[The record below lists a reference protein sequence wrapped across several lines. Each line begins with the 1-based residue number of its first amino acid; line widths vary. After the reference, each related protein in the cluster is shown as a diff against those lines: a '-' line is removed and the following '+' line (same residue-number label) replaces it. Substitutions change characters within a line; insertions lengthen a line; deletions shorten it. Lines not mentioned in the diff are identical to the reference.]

1 MRYVGTTARGI
12 RTGIIKEGDNLEEIV
27 VNSVLRASES
37 ENFKIRDRD
46 IIGVTEAVVGIASGN
61 YVTVDDIAEDI
72 KNKFPNKEVG
82 LVFPILSRNRFSM
95 ILKGIARGVD
105 KIYMLLSYPADE
117 VGNHLFS
124 EDLLDKYNI
133 KATFYVIGEKVQ
145 YNKKII
151 KREYEE
157 GHEIGNHT
165 YTHINVSKNSYN
177 KIKKEIKDTQSAVKS
192 VTGTYP
198 KTFRPPYRA
207 ISKDMC
213 EIIKSNN
220 MNIVL
225 WSYVDARD
233 WSSPGVS
240 SIIKTIENGVQNGCI
255 ILLHDY
261 NTTRNMKLKYVLILV
276 LLELILLQFLHN
288 FPHPLLL
295 SVLIL
300 VLLELILLPISI
312 FHSKISSICFNPCF
326 IGTYSFTR

>member
-1 MRYVGTTARGI
+1 MKKAIYI
-12 RTGIIKEGDNLEEIV
+12 LIL
-27 VNSVLRASES
+27 SVISLSVIG
-37 ENFKIRDRD
+37 FK
-46 IIGVTEAVVGIASGN
+46 N
-61 YVTVDDIAEDI
+61 YS
-72 KNKFPNKEVG
+72 NKEVEASKIESSYINDYEDLIIKCG
-82 LVFPILSRNRFSM
+82 NTNEKIVALTFDDGPDEVFTPQILD
-95 ILKGIARGVD
+95 ILK
-105 KIYMLLSYPADE
+105 
-117 VGNHLFS
+117 
-124 EDLLDKYNI
+124 KYNI
-133 KATFYVIGEKVQ
+133 KVTFYVIGEKVQ

-261 NTTRNMKLKYVLILV
+261 NKIRNPKSQTIEALDKIIPD
-276 LLELILLQFLHN
+276 LLEKGYKFVTI
-288 FPHPLLL
+288 
-295 SVLIL
+295 S
-300 VLLELILLPISI
+300 ELIEHLEKNTNNENNI
-312 FHSKISSICFNPCF
+312 K
-326 IGTYSFTR
+326 

>member
-133 KATFYVIGEKVQ
+133 NPYSDSFGIEK
-145 YNKKII
+145 YN
-151 KREYEE
+151 EYFRNIV
-157 GHEIGNHT
+157 HEFTGVNYID
-165 YTHINVSKNSYN
+165 V
-177 KIKKEIKDTQSAVKS
+177 DRKS
-192 VTGTYP
+192 V
-198 KTFRPPYRA
+198 
-207 ISKDMC
+207 
-213 EIIKSNN
+213 
-220 MNIVL
+220 V
-225 WSYVDARD
+225 
-233 WSSPGVS
+233 
-240 SIIKTIENGVQNGCI
+240 
-255 ILLHDY
+255 
-261 NTTRNMKLKYVLILV
+261 
-276 LLELILLQFLHN
+276 
-288 FPHPLLL
+288 
-295 SVLIL
+295 
-300 VLLELILLPISI
+300 
-312 FHSKISSICFNPCF
+312 
-326 IGTYSFTR
+326 

>member
-1 MRYVGTTARGI
+1 MKKAIYI
-12 RTGIIKEGDNLEEIV
+12 LIL
-27 VNSVLRASES
+27 SVISLSVIG
-37 ENFKIRDRD
+37 FK
-46 IIGVTEAVVGIASGN
+46 N
-61 YVTVDDIAEDI
+61 YL
-72 KNKFPNKEVG
+72 NKEVEASKVESSYINDYDDLIIKCG
-82 LVFPILSRNRFSM
+82 NTNEKIVALTFDDGPDEVFTPQILD
-95 ILKGIARGVD
+95 ILK
-105 KIYMLLSYPADE
+105 
-117 VGNHLFS
+117 
-124 EDLLDKYNI
+124 KYNI

-261 NTTRNMKLKYVLILV
+261 NKIRNPKSQTIEALDKIIPD
-276 LLELILLQFLHN
+276 LLEKGYKFVTI
-288 FPHPLLL
+288 
-295 SVLIL
+295 S
-300 VLLELILLPISI
+300 ELIEHLEKNTNNENNI
-312 FHSKISSICFNPCF
+312 K
-326 IGTYSFTR
+326 